1 MFDSESLSLSLSEW
15 WCVTNIND
23 QIDVLSEENKGLF
36 RWSLSDVLIDV
47 NSSEDCRAATVVFE
61 GLRRS
66 VARSIQLT

>member
-1 MFDSESLSLSLSEW
+1 M
-15 WCVTNIND
+15 TNIND
-23 QIDVLSEENKGLF
+23 QIDVLSEENKGYSAGL
-36 RWSLSDVLIDV
+36 LSDVLIDV